1 MAMND
6 LLTIGSSGIAAHQ
19 RLLMTTGNNI
29 ANVNT
34 PGYSLQR
41 TFYTADTLGGLREGY
56 TERVLNG
63 FAQAQMF
70 RDTSTLAN
78 RNAFLESVSY
88 IDTILSDDALAL
100 SSKFDDTFT
109 QLHATTDNP
118 TALSTRELALSQF
131 NALTDRYRTLNEQY
145 QIQEKNLSQDI
156 TEKINE
162 ANALISNIA
171 DINKEIVAAGGNNPL
186 DGKVATL
193 ADKRDQAIKE
203 LAELVD
209 INSINQDDG
218 STLVFMRSGQALVLQ
233 DDKAVLAV
241 ADGDPDTTQKEMTL
255 SLSGSAR
262 IIGRE
267 DIGSTVGGL
276 MEYRKTTLDISRNQ
290 LGQLSIAMS
299 DAFNTQNHLGMDLN
313 GDLGGDIFTL
323 PTFSGKEFST
333 NTAAGTISGSFIP
346 GSGSEVTPY
355 DYRVTFTSA
364 TAFEIQRYDGD
375 QPIDTAIS
383 GSIPPNN
390 FQLDGLDLD
399 FSAGPFAAGDRH
411 LIQPTR
417 DAAASMAVSM
427 SQPERLALA
436 SPIRVESELNNRGN
450 AAISI
455 DSIYDTDPAT
465 SNFTLPGGYDVNGP
479 AEVRVNAA
487 GDFEIYDGTGTLMAT
502 APAASGGQ
510 QLLANA
516 VPALSPGYD
525 INIDGDVQEGDVFT
539 MGYNTE
545 GFNDNYNGLRFVDL
559 QQQDLVRKSLATGGD
574 NKMTM
579 NDAYA
584 SVVSYIGGKTSEA
597 RVATA
602 AASSL
607 LEQSTLRHNSI
618 SGVNLD
624 EEASNLI
631 RFQQAYAASA
641 QVISAAQET
650 FQTLLSSVR

>member
-6 LLTIGSSGIAAHQ
+6 LLTIGSSGVAAHQ

-41 TFYTADTLGGLREGY
+41 TFYTADTLGGVREGY

-78 RNAFLESVSY
+78 RDAYLESVSN
-88 IDTILSDDALAL
+88 IDAILSDDSLSL

-118 TALSTRELALSQF
+118 TALSTRELSLSQF

-145 QIQEKNLSQDI
+145 SVQEKNLSQDI
-156 TEKINE
+156 VEKADE
-162 ANALISNIA
+162 ANALIRNIA
-171 DINKEIVAAGGNNPL
+171 EINKEIVAAGGSPL
-186 DGKVATL
+186 DGNTAIL
-193 ADKRDQAIKE
+193 GDKRDQAIKE
-203 LAELVD
+203 LAELID
-209 INSINQDDG
+209 INTIVQDDG

-233 DDKAVLAV
+233 DDHTKLAIV
-241 ADGDPDTTQKEMTL
+241 DGDPDSTQKEMTL
-255 SLSGSAR
+255 SLAGSTR
-262 IIGRE
+262 IIGRD
-267 DIGSTVGGL
+267 DIGATIGGL
-276 MEYRKTTLDISRNQ
+276 MEYRKTTLDTSRNQ
-290 LGQLSIAMS
+290 LGQLSIAMT
-299 DAFNTQNHLGMDLN
+299 DAFNTQNRLGMDLN
-313 GDLGGDIFTL
+313 GDIGGDIFTL
-323 PTFSGKEFST
+323 PTFNGKEFST
-333 NTAAGTISGSFIP
+333 NTTAGTISGSFIA

-355 DYRVTFTSA
+355 DYRVTFTSP
-364 TAFEIQRYDGD
+364 TTFEMQRFDGD
-375 QPIDTAIS
+375 SPIETAIS
-383 GSIPPNN
+383 GTIPPTN
-390 FQLDGLDLD
+390 FQLDGIDWD
-399 FSAGPFAAGDRH
+399 FSSGPFAAGDKH
-411 LIQPTR
+411 LIQPVR
-417 DAAASMAVSM
+417 DAAAQMTVSM
-427 SQPERLALA
+427 SQPEKLALA
-436 SPIRVESELNNRGN
+436 SPIRVERELNNRGN
-450 AAISI
+450 ATVSI

-465 SNFTLPGGYDVNGP
+465 SNFTAPGGYDPNGP
-479 AEVRVNAA
+479 HEVRINNA
-487 GDFEIYDGTGTLMAT
+487 GDYEIYNGVGALMAT
-502 APAASGGQ
+502 APAASAGQ
-510 QLLANA
+510 QLFANA
-516 VPALSPGYD
+516 VPALTPGYE

-539 MGYNTE
+539 MDYNTD
-545 GFNDNYNGLRFVDL
+545 GFNDNYNALRLVDL
-559 QQQDLVRKSLATGGD
+559 QQKDLVRKSLATGGD

-584 SVVSYIGGKTSEA
+584 SVVSFVGGKTSEA
-597 RVATA
+597 RVAVSA
-602 AASSL
+602 ATSL
-607 LEQSTLRHNSI
+607 LEQSTQRHNSI

>member
-6 LLTIGSSGIAAHQ
+6 LLTIGSSGVAAHQ

-41 TFYTADTLGGLREGY
+41 TFYTADTLGGVREGY

-78 RNAFLESVSY
+78 RDAYLESVSN
-88 IDTILSDDALAL
+88 IDAILSDDSLSL

-145 QIQEKNLSQDI
+145 SVQEKNLSQDI
-156 TEKINE
+156 VEKADE
-162 ANALISNIA
+162 ANALIRNIA
-171 DINKEIVAAGGNNPL
+171 EINKEIVAAGGSPL
-186 DGKVATL
+186 DGNTAIL
-193 ADKRDQAIKE
+193 GDKRDQAIKE
-203 LAELVD
+203 LAELID
-209 INSINQDDG
+209 INTIVQDDG

-233 DDKAVLAV
+233 DDHTKLAIV
-241 ADGDPDTTQKEMTL
+241 DGDPDSTQKEMTL
-255 SLSGSAR
+255 SLAGSTR
-262 IIGRE
+262 IIGRD
-267 DIGSTVGGL
+267 DIGATIGGL
-276 MEYRKTTLDISRNQ
+276 MEYRKTTLDTSRNQ
-290 LGQLSIAMS
+290 LGQLSVAMT
-299 DAFNTQNHLGMDLN
+299 DAFNTQNRLGMDLN
-313 GDLGGDIFTL
+313 GDIGGDIFTL
-323 PTFSGKEFST
+323 PTFNGKEFST
-333 NTAAGTISGSFIP
+333 NTTAGTISGSFIA

-355 DYRVTFTSA
+355 DYRVTFTSP
-364 TAFEIQRYDGD
+364 TTFEMQRFDGD
-375 QPIDTAIS
+375 SPIETAIS
-383 GSIPPNN
+383 GTIPPTN
-390 FQLDGLDLD
+390 FQLDGIDWD
-399 FSAGPFAAGDRH
+399 FSSGPFAAGDKH
-411 LIQPTR
+411 LIQPVR
-417 DAAASMAVSM
+417 DAAAQMTVSM
-427 SQPERLALA
+427 SQPEKLALA
-436 SPIRVESELNNRGN
+436 SPIRVERELNNRGN
-450 AAISI
+450 ATVSI

-465 SNFTLPGGYDVNGP
+465 SNFTAPGGYDPNGP
-479 AEVRVNAA
+479 HEVRINNA
-487 GDFEIYDGTGTLMAT
+487 GDYEIYNGVGALMAT
-502 APAASGGQ
+502 APAASAGQ
-510 QLLANA
+510 QLFANA
-516 VPALSPGYD
+516 VPALTPGYE

-539 MGYNTE
+539 MDYNTD
-545 GFNDNYNGLRFVDL
+545 GFNDNYNALRLVDL
-559 QQQDLVRKSLATGGD
+559 QQKDLVRKSLATGGD

-584 SVVSYIGGKTSEA
+584 SVVSFVGGKTSEA
-597 RVATA
+597 RVAVSA
-602 AASSL
+602 ATSL
-607 LEQSTLRHNSI
+607 LEQSTQRHNSI

>member
-41 TFYTADTLGGLREGY
+41 TFYTADVLGGLREGY

-78 RNAFLESVSY
+78 RNAYLESVSY

-131 NALTDRYRTLNEQY
+131 NALTERYRTLNEQY

-156 TEKINE
+156 TEKVNE
-162 ANALISNIA
+162 ANALITNIA
-171 DINKEIVAAGGNNPL
+171 EINKEIISAGGLNPL

-209 INSINQDDG
+209 INTIAQDDG

-233 DDKAVLAV
+233 DDKAILAV

-276 MEYRKTTLDISRNQ
+276 MEYRKTTLDTSRNQ

-299 DAFNTQNHLGMDLN
+299 DAFNSQNHLGMDLN

-333 NTAAGTISGSFIP
+333 NTAAGAISGSFIP

-364 TAFEIQRYDGD
+364 TTFEIQRYEGD
-375 QPIDTAIS
+375 QPIEAAVS
-383 GSIPPNN
+383 GSIPPSN

-417 DAAASMAVSM
+417 DAAAAMAVSM

-465 SNFTLPGGYDVNGP
+465 SDFTLPGGYDVNGP

-487 GDFEIYDGTGTLMAT
+487 GDFEIYDGSGTLMAT
-502 APAASGGQ
+502 APASSGGQ
-510 QLLANA
+510 QLFANA

-545 GFNDNYNGLRFVDL
+545 GFNDNYNALRFVDL

-584 SVVSYIGGKTSEA
+584 SVVSFIGGKTSEA

>member
-6 LLTIGSSGIAAHQ
+6 LLTIGSSGVAAHQ

-41 TFYTADTLGGLREGY
+41 TFYTADTLGGVREGY

-78 RNAFLESVSY
+78 RDAYLESVSN
-88 IDTILSDDALAL
+88 IDAILSDDSLSL

-118 TALSTRELALSQF
+118 TALSTRELSLSQF

-145 QIQEKNLSQDI
+145 SVQEKNLSQDI
-156 TEKINE
+156 VEKADE
-162 ANALISNIA
+162 ANALIRNIA
-171 DINKEIVAAGGNNPL
+171 EINKEIVAAGGSPL
-186 DGKVATL
+186 DGNTAIL
-193 ADKRDQAIKE
+193 GDKRDQAIKE
-203 LAELVD
+203 LAELID
-209 INSINQDDG
+209 INTIVQDDG

-233 DDKAVLAV
+233 DDHTKLAIV
-241 ADGDPDTTQKEMTL
+241 DGDPDSTQKEMTL
-255 SLSGSAR
+255 SLAGSTR
-262 IIGRE
+262 IIGRD
-267 DIGSTVGGL
+267 DIGATIGGL
-276 MEYRKTTLDISRNQ
+276 MEYRKTTLDTSRNQ
-290 LGQLSIAMS
+290 LGQLSIAMT
-299 DAFNTQNHLGMDLN
+299 DAFNTQNRLGMDLN
-313 GDLGGDIFTL
+313 GDIGGDIFTL
-323 PTFSGKEFST
+323 PTFNGKEFST
-333 NTAAGTISGSFIP
+333 NTTAGTISGSFIA

-355 DYRVTFTSA
+355 DYRVTFTSP
-364 TAFEIQRYDGD
+364 TTFEIQRFDGD
-375 QPIDTAIS
+375 SPIETAIS
-383 GSIPPNN
+383 GTIPPTN
-390 FQLDGLDLD
+390 FQLDGIDWD
-399 FSAGPFAAGDRH
+399 FSSGPFAAGDKH
-411 LIQPTR
+411 LIQPVR
-417 DAAASMAVSM
+417 DAAAQMTVSM
-427 SQPERLALA
+427 SQPEKLALA
-436 SPIRVESELNNRGN
+436 SPIRVERELNNRGN
-450 AAISI
+450 ATVSI

-465 SNFTLPGGYDVNGP
+465 SNFTAPGGYDPNGP
-479 AEVRVNAA
+479 HEVRINNA
-487 GDFEIYDGTGTLMAT
+487 GDYEIYNGVGALMAT
-502 APAASGGQ
+502 APAASAGQ
-510 QLLANA
+510 QLFANA
-516 VPALSPGYD
+516 VPALTPGYE

-539 MGYNTE
+539 MDYNTD
-545 GFNDNYNGLRFVDL
+545 GFNDNYNALRLVDL
-559 QQQDLVRKSLATGGD
+559 QQKDLVRKSLATGGD

-584 SVVSYIGGKTSEA
+584 SVVSFVGGKTSEA
-597 RVATA
+597 RVAVSA
-602 AASSL
+602 ATSL
-607 LEQSTLRHNSI
+607 LEQSSQRHNSI

>member
-6 LLTIGSSGIAAHQ
+6 LLTIGSSGVAAHQ

-41 TFYTADTLGGLREGY
+41 TFYTADTLGGVREGY

-78 RNAFLESVSY
+78 RDAYLESVSN
-88 IDTILSDDALAL
+88 IDAILSDDSLSL

-118 TALSTRELALSQF
+118 TALSTRELSLSQF

-145 QIQEKNLSQDI
+145 SVQEKNLSQDI
-156 TEKINE
+156 VEKADE
-162 ANALISNIA
+162 ANALIRNIA
-171 DINKEIVAAGGNNPL
+171 EINKEIVAAGGSPL
-186 DGKVATL
+186 DGNTAIL
-193 ADKRDQAIKE
+193 GDKRDQAIKE
-203 LAELVD
+203 LAELID
-209 INSINQDDG
+209 INTIVQDDG

-233 DDKAVLAV
+233 DDHTKLAIV
-241 ADGDPDTTQKEMTL
+241 DGDPDSTQKEMTL
-255 SLSGSAR
+255 SLAGSTR
-262 IIGRE
+262 IIGRD
-267 DIGSTVGGL
+267 DIGATIGGL
-276 MEYRKTTLDISRNQ
+276 MEYRKTTLDTSRNQ
-290 LGQLSIAMS
+290 LGQLSIAMT
-299 DAFNTQNHLGMDLN
+299 DAFNTQNRLGMDLN
-313 GDLGGDIFTL
+313 GDIGGDIFTL
-323 PTFSGKEFST
+323 PTFNGKEFST
-333 NTAAGTISGSFIP
+333 NTTAGTISGSFIA

-355 DYRVTFTSA
+355 DYRVTFTSP
-364 TAFEIQRYDGD
+364 TTFEMQRFDGD
-375 QPIDTAIS
+375 TPIETAIS
-383 GSIPPNN
+383 GTIPPTN
-390 FQLDGLDLD
+390 FQLDGIDWD
-399 FSAGPFAAGDRH
+399 FSSGPFAAGDKH
-411 LIQPTR
+411 LIQPVR
-417 DAAASMAVSM
+417 DAAAQMTVSM
-427 SQPERLALA
+427 SQPEKLALA
-436 SPIRVESELNNRGN
+436 SPIRVERELNNRGN
-450 AAISI
+450 ATVSI

-465 SNFTLPGGYDVNGP
+465 SNFTAPGGYDPNGP
-479 AEVRVNAA
+479 HEVRINNA
-487 GDFEIYDGTGTLMAT
+487 GDYEIYNGVGALMAT
-502 APAASGGQ
+502 APAASAGQ
-510 QLLANA
+510 QLFANA
-516 VPALSPGYD
+516 VPALTPGYE

-539 MGYNTE
+539 MDYNTD
-545 GFNDNYNGLRFVDL
+545 GFNDNYNALRLVDL
-559 QQQDLVRKSLATGGD
+559 QQKDLVRKSLATGGD

-584 SVVSYIGGKTSEA
+584 SVVSFVGGKTSEA
-597 RVATA
+597 RVAVS

-607 LEQSTLRHNSI
+607 LEQSTQRHNSI